1 LPPHGLRLGR
11 ELPARSFLR
20 WPACNVRRGRGIIL
34 SLLDKWAWP
43 TFFLGIM
50 IQLDREA
57 VGRIIER
64 VGAREG
70 LEIVHWETVGPR
82 GNFVLRIYIDKPGG
96 VNHGDCELVS
106 NQVGA
111 LLDVEDL
118 IPNKYTL
125 EVSSPGVER
134 GLYKPSDYV
143 RFSGSRVKLKTFE
156 PIGGQRNFRG
166 MLGGIENET
175 VILEA
180 DGLGRIDIPYEK
192 IAKANIEYQF

>member
-1 LPPHGLRLGR
+1 
-11 ELPARSFLR
+11 
-20 WPACNVRRGRGIIL
+20 
-34 SLLDKWAWP
+34 
-43 TFFLGIM
+43 M
-50 IQLDREA
+50 IHLDREA

-70 LEIVHWETVGPR
+70 LEIVHWETVGPS

-106 NQVGA
+106 SQVGA

-118 IPNKYTL
+118 IPNRYTL

-134 GLYKPSDYV
+134 GLYRRADYE
-143 RFSGSRVKLKTFE
+143 RFSGRRVKLRTFE
-156 PIGGQRNFRG
+156 PISGQRNFRG
-166 MLGGIENET
+166 TLGGMENEA

-180 DGLGRIDIPYEK
+180 DGLGRIDIPYDQ

>member
-1 LPPHGLRLGR
+1 
-11 ELPARSFLR
+11 
-20 WPACNVRRGRGIIL
+20 
-34 SLLDKWAWP
+34 
-43 TFFLGIM
+43 M
-50 IQLDREA
+50 IHLDREA

-64 VGAREG
+64 VGAREE

-134 GLYKPSDYV
+134 GLYKPSDYE
-143 RFSGSRVKLKTFE
+143 RFSGSRVKLRTFE
-156 PIGGQRNFRG
+156 LVGGQRNFRG
-166 MLGGIENET
+166 TLRGVENQA
-175 VILEA
+175 VVLEA
-180 DGLGRIDIPYEK
+180 DGVGRIDIPYEQ
-192 IAKANIEYQF
+192 IAKANIEYKF